1 MHQFFML
8 CSVLLLAGCVLG
20 PSVQSSN
27 SRVVVIQDVKIG
39 QIMQAQELAD
49 AECAKHNRYAV
60 LMPGTGNTLEG
71 RHTFEC
77 DL

>member
-1 MHQFFML
+1 MCRLFIL
-8 CSVLLLAGCVLG
+8 CAVLLFAACSLG

-27 SRVVVIQDVKIG
+27 SRAVVIQDVKIG
-39 QIMQAQELAD
+39 QILKAQELAD
-49 AECAKHNRYAV
+49 AECAKHNRHAV
-60 LMPGTGNTLEG
+60 LMPGTGNTISG